1 MADTQLIKEKI
12 DIVDLVGEYVQLK
25 PAGVNHKGL
34 CPFHREKSPSF
45 MVSRERQ
52 SWHCFGCS
60 KGGDIFS
67 FIQEIEGMEFVEA
80 LKYLENRAGVPLDDF
95 RSEINSSLRNRIK
108 EINGQAANFFH
119 NFLVKM
125 PAAEA
130 ARQYLQKR
138 QVKPETITEWLIGYV
153 PDQWDLLMNWLTKKG
168 YSIDDIVAS
177 GLVIKKTDAVAGGT
191 RGFYDRFRGRIMF
204 PIWDVH
210 GSVVGFTGRVLVE
223 TETSGGKYVNTPVT
237 AVYDKSAVIFGL
249 NRAKSE
255 IKKKDLIVMVEGQMD
270 TIACHEAGM
279 KNVVASSGTAM
290 TETQVRLLKRY
301 SSNLTLA
308 FDMDAAGIEAAER
321 GILIA
326 LREGM
331 NVRVIRLPD
340 GAGKD
345 PDECLK
351 KNPSVWFEAV
361 AHAEDVMV
369 WFLEKALIGRDL
381 RSPKEKQAVADMFL
395 PKIALVPY
403 AVERDHWLQKLAD
416 TLQVGIDVLREDLPR
431 FRKNTTDKISPKT
444 VVQDKAKEEMQKS
457 VKNTSPEFIR
467 QTEMLEM
474 LFALLIKFPGP
485 LLEYWKKLDKLAK
498 LLSTLQFLGIYEMV
512 KKLYTKDNILD
523 LEELKRELKTQTDSD
538 EMYALLVM
546 RGDLLFQDFD
556 ERSAVREAVVLF
568 EKIYNSWVTEQ
579 RKLIQAQISQAEK
592 SGDKAKVDQLMR
604 EFINLV

>member
-1 MADTQLIKEKI
+1 MADTKLIKDKI

-60 KGGDIFS
+60 KGGDVFS
-67 FIQEIEGMEFVEA
+67 FVQEIEGMEFVEA
-80 LKYLENRAGVPLDDF
+80 LKYLANRAGVPLDDF
-95 RSEINSSLRNRIK
+95 RSEISSNLRNRIK

-119 NFLVKM
+119 NFLTKM
-125 PAAEA
+125 PVAEV
-130 ARQYLQKR
+130 ARQYLNKR
-138 QVKPETITEWLIGYV
+138 QVKSETITEWLIGYV
-153 PDQWDLLMNWLTKKG
+153 PEQWDLLTGWLTKKG
-168 YSIDDIVAS
+168 YAIDDLVAS
-177 GLVIKKTDAVAGGT
+177 GLVIKKTDAVPGSQ
-191 RGFYDRFRGRIMF
+191 RGYYDRFRGRVMF

-223 TETSGGKYVNTPVT
+223 TATSGGKYVNTPVT
-237 AVYDKSAVIFGL
+237 PVYDKSAVIFGL

-255 IKKKDLIVMVEGQMD
+255 IKAKDLIVMVEGQMD

-290 TETQVRLLKRY
+290 TETQVKLLKRY

-308 FDMDAAGIEAAER
+308 FDMDEAGVEAAER

-331 NVRVIRLPD
+331 NVRVIRIPD

-351 KNPSVWFEAV
+351 KNPAVWFEAV
-361 AHAEDVMV
+361 TDAEDVMV
-369 WFLEKALIGRDL
+369 WFLEKAIAGRDL
-381 RSPKEKQAVADMFL
+381 QSPKEKQAASDIFL

-431 FRKNTTDKISPKT
+431 FRKNSS
-444 VVQDKAKEEMQKS
+444 E
-457 VKNTSPEFIR
+457 KNTPKLPVSNNSVVVKKPLEDVSPEHIR
-467 QTEMLEM
+467 QSEMLEM
-474 LFALLIKFPGP
+474 LFALLIKFPK
-485 LLEYWKKLDKLAK
+485 LLSIYWVKLDKLAK
-498 LLSTLQFLGIYEMV
+498 LLSTSRFSNLYEV
-512 KKLYTKDNILD
+512 AKKLYNNSNILD
-523 LEELKRELKTQTDSD
+523 LEDLRREMETTAEGG
-538 EMYALLVM
+538 EMYALLVL
-546 RGDLLFQDFD
+546 RGDLLFQDFHD
-556 ERSAVREAVVLF
+556 RAVMNEVSALFDQIYSSWMTAQRKQIQADISKAERSDDKTAVDR
-568 EKIYNSWVTEQ
+568 
-579 RKLIQAQISQAEK
+579 
-592 SGDKAKVDQLMR
+592 LMK